1 MKFIK
6 ININN
11 YVLFFFQSK
20 ILLIFVHTKPILKTS
35 NHADNKNHNIHIMY
49 SNSILL
55 NN

>member
-20 ILLIFVHTKPILKTS
+20 ILSICFLQKPILKTS
-35 NHADNKNHNIHIMY
+35 NDADQKNHNIHIIQFMV
-49 SNSILL
+49 I
-55 NN
+55 

>member
-20 ILLIFVHTKPILKTS
+20 ILSICFIQKPILKTS
-35 NHADNKNHNIHIMY
+35 YHADNKNHNIHNMQFMGI
-49 SNSILL
+49 
-55 NN
+55 

>member
-20 ILLIFVHTKPILKTS
+20 ILSICFIQKPILKTS
-35 NHADNKNHNIHIMY
+35 NLEDKKNHNIHIMQFMG
-49 SNSILL
+49 I
-55 NN
+55 

>member
-20 ILLIFVHTKPILKTS
+20 ILSICFIEKPILKTS
-35 NHADNKNHNIHIMY
+35 NRVDKKNHNIHIMQFM
-49 SNSILL
+49 SI
-55 NN
+55 

>member
-20 ILLIFVHTKPILKTS
+20 ILSICFIEKPILKTS
-35 NHADNKNHNIHIMY
+35 NRLDKKNHNIHIMQFM
-49 SNSILL
+49 SI
-55 NN
+55 

>member
-20 ILLIFVHTKPILKTS
+20 ILSISLIQKPILKTS
-35 NHADNKNHNIHIMY
+35 NRLDKKNHNIHIMQFM
-49 SNSILL
+49 SI
-55 NN
+55 

>member
-20 ILLIFVHTKPILKTS
+20 ILSICVIQKPILKTS
-35 NHADNKNHNIHIMY
+35 NHADKKNHNIHIMQFMG
-49 SNSILL
+49 I
-55 NN
+55 

>member
-20 ILLIFVHTKPILKTS
+20 ILSICVIQKPILKTS
-35 NHADNKNHNIHIMY
+35 NRVDKKNHNIHIMQFMG
-49 SNSILL
+49 I
-55 NN
+55 

>member
-20 ILLIFVHTKPILKTS
+20 ILSIWVIQKPILKTS
-35 NHADNKNHNIHIMY
+35 NHAEKKNHNTHITGFMG
-49 SNSILL
+49 I
-55 NN
+55 

>member
-20 ILLIFVHTKPILKTS
+20 ILSICFIQKPILKTS
-35 NHADNKNHNIHIMY
+35 NREDKKNHNTHIMQFMG
-49 SNSILL
+49 I
-55 NN
+55 

>member
-20 ILLIFVHTKPILKTS
+20 ILSICFIQKPILKTS
-35 NHADNKNHNIHIMY
+35 NHADNKNHNIHIMQFMG
-49 SNSILL
+49 I
-55 NN
+55 